1 MQAEHRNCLERG
13 LQVAHWLFSSTPS
26 TGFCNIKQ
34 WSLEVIIRF
43 LQHCIFP
50 ACGPCLPPP
59 SIACQQRDGQQNG
72 KQIDQSSP
80 VSRQKNS
87 VFLSN
92 RGLYHSWR
100 MCLMPDNCRRIQIF
114 LHNNHMLIFTTTRQS
129 FCRKT
134 FAEAVG
140 RRASWIVLSSLML
153 SIWWS
158 PLFY

>member
-1 MQAEHRNCLERG
+1 MWTAACPLAF
-13 LQVAHWLFSSTPS
+13 VKYPPS

-34 WSLEVIIRF
+34 SSLEVIICF

-50 ACGPCLPPP
+50 ACGPCLPSP

-87 VFLSN
+87 SVFLSN
-92 RGLYHSWR
+92 GGLHHSWKV
-100 MCLMPDNCRRIQIF
+100 CWMPDNCRRIQIF
-114 LHNNHMLIFTTTRQS
+114 LHNNHMLIFTTTRRS
-129 FCRKT
+129 FYRET

-140 RRASWIVLSSLML
+140 RRASWVLLSSLML
-153 SIWWS
+153 SI
-158 PLFY
+158 